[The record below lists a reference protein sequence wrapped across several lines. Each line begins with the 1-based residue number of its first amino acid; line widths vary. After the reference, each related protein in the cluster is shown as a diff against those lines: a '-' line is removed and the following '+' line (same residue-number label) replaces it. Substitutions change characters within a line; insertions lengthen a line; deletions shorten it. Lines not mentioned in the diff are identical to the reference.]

1 MLHRAVGCFGRRGN
15 PTSPHRTSELNL
27 TSNMA
32 RPGLQEVGL
41 PPADSQL
48 PHCYL
53 SSRKGKKLRDI
64 FVVGTPTSVR
74 PDLRPLS
81 LNYFRAICL
90 CKEERSWVMFLL
102 LEVGSR
108 NIAFDSESA
117 ICRGRVSNNG
127 NHTKFLCL
135 FQRQIAPVII
145 ANQQAEARP
154 RRDPASNN

>member
-1 MLHRAVGCFGRRGN
+1 
-15 PTSPHRTSELNL
+15 
-27 TSNMA
+27 
-32 RPGLQEVGL
+32 
-41 PPADSQL
+41 
-48 PHCYL
+48 
-53 SSRKGKKLRDI
+53 
-64 FVVGTPTSVR
+64 
-74 PDLRPLS
+74 
-81 LNYFRAICL
+81 
-90 CKEERSWVMFLL
+90 MFLL